1 MADLSM
7 LPIAINHM
15 TAPGLTARQLIDAA
29 AQLDCVGVELR
40 NDLGRQ
46 LFEDDTASSIGRAAA
61 ANGQRILAL
70 AEVKSF
76 NENAI
81 DKQEAVEALLLTAS
95 ACEAEGVV
103 LIPRVAD
110 DAMHRDVQREMLREA
125 LQILQPILEEY
136 GKIGFIEPLG
146 FWNSSLRFKEDAVAV
161 LDDLG
166 RPACFAM
173 IHDTF
178 HHFLA
183 GSDAICAEL
192 TAIVHI
198 SGVVDPAPSPSEMT
212 DTHRVLVDADDRL
225 GNVPQLRA
233 LYGAGYEGPASF
245 EAFAPEIHD
254 MTDPTDALSRSIA
267 FITSQLLGAPA
278 GRA

>member
-1 MADLSM
+1 MAEPSM

-15 TAPGLTARQLIDAA
+15 TAPGLTARQLIGAA

-40 NDLGRQ
+40 NDLGRA
-46 LFEDDTASSIGRAAA
+46 LFEDENASSIGRAAA

-70 AEVKSF
+70 AEVKAF
-76 NENAI
+76 NENPA
-81 DKQEAVEALLLTAS
+81 DKQEAVEALVLTAA
-95 ACEAEGVV
+95 ACSAEGVV

-110 DAMHRDVQREMLREA
+110 DVMPRSAQRDALREA
-125 LQILQPILEEY
+125 LAVLQPILEEY
-136 GKIGFIEPLG
+136 GKKGLIEPLG
-146 FWNSSLRFKEDAVAV
+146 FWNSSLRFKEDVVAV

-166 RPACFAM
+166 RPECFAI

-178 HHFLA
+178 HHFLTGA
-183 GSDAICAEL
+183 DEICAEL

-198 SGVVDPAPSPSEMT
+198 SGVADPAPSPSEMT
-212 DTHRVLVDADDRL
+212 DAHRVLVDADDRL
-225 GNVPQLRA
+225 GNIDQLRA

-245 EAFAPEIHD
+245 EAFAPKIHQ
-254 MTDPTDALSRSIA
+254 MTDPTEALSQSLA